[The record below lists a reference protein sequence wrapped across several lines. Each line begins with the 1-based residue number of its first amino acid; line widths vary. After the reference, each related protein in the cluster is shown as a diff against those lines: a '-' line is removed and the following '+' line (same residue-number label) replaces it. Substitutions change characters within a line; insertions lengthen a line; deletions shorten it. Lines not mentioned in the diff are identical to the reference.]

1 MPRVCWRR
9 GSRHEAA
16 SLSDREMF
24 LITLHGFQRS
34 SASFRVRIALNLKRV
49 EYRTVTHDLSLAEH
63 RAPAYLTINPQG
75 CCRPGGREPDPDAIA
90 GHHRVSGGAIPQ
102 PPLLP
107 PDPAGAAGARALFQV
122 IAADT
127 HALASMRV
135 GAYLKQRLGHD
146 DAQVRAWQHHWI
158 GQSFDALETCC
169 PAIRRPANSAMAT
182 ARRWRISRWCRRRTP
197 PAATAWS
204 SGHGRRSPASPTPA
218 CACRPSRRPTPI
230 MC

>member
-1 MPRVCWRR
+1 
-9 GSRHEAA
+9 
-16 SLSDREMF
+16 MF

-63 RAPAYLTINPQG
+63 RAPAYLMINPQG
-75 CCRPGGREPDPDAIA
+75 LLPAWRTSRILTQSLAIIEYLEARFPEPPCCRRI
-90 GHHRVSGGAIPQ
+90 R
-102 PPLLP
+102 
-107 PDPAGAAGARALFQV
+107 PARPVRALFQV

-169 PAIRRPANSAMAT
+169 PVIRRPANSAMAT
-182 ARRWRISRWCRRRTP
+182 ARRWRISHWCRR
-197 PAATAWS
+197 
-204 SGHGRRSPASPTPA
+204 H
-218 CACRPSRRPTPI
+218 RRPQRPGARGMADDLPHLRRLPAPAGLRAGPPDHVLNPTVQDTQEQEHAPHAR
-230 MC
+230 

>member
-1 MPRVCWRR
+1 
-9 GSRHEAA
+9 
-16 SLSDREMF
+16 MF

-49 EYRTVTHDLSLAEH
+49 EYRTVTHDLSQAEH

-75 CCRPGGREPDPDAIA
+75 LLPALEDGDRILTQSLAIIEYLEA
-90 GHHRVSGGAIPQ
+90 RFPQ

-107 PDPAGAAGARALFQV
+107 PDPAGAARVRALFQV

-158 GQSFDALETCC
+158 GQSFDALETLLSRD
-169 PAIRRPANSAMAT
+169 PLTGEFSHGDRPSLADIALVPQAHT
-182 ARRWRISRWCRRRTP
+182 AGRNGLELGAWPTISRISDACLRL
-197 PAATAWS
+197 PAFAQA
-204 SGHGRRSPASPTPA
+204 HPDHVLNPTVQDTQEQEHAPHA
-218 CACRPSRRPTPI
+218 R
-230 MC
+230 

>member
-1 MPRVCWRR
+1 
-9 GSRHEAA
+9 
-16 SLSDREMF
+16 MF

-75 CCRPGGREPDPDAIA
+75 LLPALEDGSRILTQSLAIIEYLEA
-90 GHHRVSGGAIPQ
+90 RFPQ
-102 PPLLP
+102 PSLLP
-107 PDPAGAAGARALFQV
+107 PDPAGAARVRALFQV

-158 GQSFDALETCC
+158 GQSFDALETLLSRD
-169 PAIRRPANSAMAT
+169 PSTGEFSHGDRPSLADIALVPQAHT
-182 ARRWRISRWCRRRTP
+182 AGRNGLELGAWPTISRISDACLRL
-197 PAATAWS
+197 PAFAQA
-204 SGHGRRSPASPTPA
+204 HPDHVLNPTVQDTQEQEHAPHA
-218 CACRPSRRPTPI
+218 R
-230 MC
+230 

>member
-1 MPRVCWRR
+1 M
-9 GSRHEAA
+9 
-16 SLSDREMF
+16 
-24 LITLHGFQRS
+24 
-34 SASFRVRIALNLKRV
+34 RIALNLKRV
-49 EYRTVTHDLSLAEH
+49 EYRTVTHDLSQAEH

-75 CCRPGGREPDPDAIA
+75 LLPALEDGDRILTQSLAIIEYLEA
-90 GHHRVSGGAIPQ
+90 RFPQ

-107 PDPAGAAGARALFQV
+107 PDPAGAAQVRALFQV

-158 GQSFDALETCC
+158 GQSFDALETLLSRD
-169 PAIRRPANSAMAT
+169 PSTGEFSHGDRPSLADIALVPQAHT
-182 ARRWRISRWCRRRTP
+182 AV
-197 PAATAWS
+197 ATAWS
-204 SGHGRRSPASPTPA
+204 SGHGRRSPAFPTPA

>member
-1 MPRVCWRR
+1 
-9 GSRHEAA
+9 
-16 SLSDREMF
+16 MF

-49 EYRTVTHDLSLAEH
+49 EYRTVTHDLSMAEH

-75 CCRPGGREPDPDAIA
+75 LLPALEDGSRILTQSLAIIEYLEA
-90 GHHRVSGGAIPQ
+90 RFPQ

-107 PDPAGAAGARALFQV
+107 PDPAGAARVRALFQV

-158 GQSFDALETCC
+158 GQSFDALETLLSRD
-169 PAIRRPANSAMAT
+169 PSTGEFSHGDRPSLADIALVPQAHT
-182 ARRWRISRWCRRRTP
+182 AGRNGLELGAWPTISRISDACLRL
-197 PAATAWS
+197 PAFAQA
-204 SGHGRRSPASPTPA
+204 HPDHVLNPTVQDTQEQEHAPHA
-218 CACRPSRRPTPI
+218 R
-230 MC
+230 

>member
-1 MPRVCWRR
+1 
-9 GSRHEAA
+9 
-16 SLSDREMF
+16 MF

-63 RAPAYLTINPQG
+63 RAPAYLMINPQG
-75 CCRPGGREPDPDAIA
+75 LLPALEDGSRILTQSLAIIEYLEARFPEP
-90 GHHRVSGGAIPQ
+90 S
-102 PPLLP
+102 LLP
-107 PDPAGAAGARALFQV
+107 PDPAGAARVRALFQV

-158 GQSFDALETCC
+158 GQSFDALETLLSRD
-169 PAIRRPANSAMAT
+169 PSTGEFSHGDRPSLADIALVPQAHT
-182 ARRWRISRWCRRRTP
+182 AGRNGLELGAWPTISRISDACLRL
-197 PAATAWS
+197 PAFAQA
-204 SGHGRRSPASPTPA
+204 HPDHVLNPTVQDTQEQEHAPHA
-218 CACRPSRRPTPI
+218 R
-230 MC
+230 

>member
-1 MPRVCWRR
+1 
-9 GSRHEAA
+9 
-16 SLSDREMF
+16 MF

-75 CCRPGGREPDPDAIA
+75 LLPALEEGSRILTQSLAIIEYLEA
-90 GHHRVSGGAIPQ
+90 RFPQ

-107 PDPAGAAGARALFQV
+107 PDPAGAARVRALFQV

-158 GQSFDALETCC
+158 GQSFDALETLLSRD
-169 PAIRRPANSAMAT
+169 PSTGEFSHGDRPSLADIALVPQAHT
-182 ARRWRISRWCRRRTP
+182 AGRNGLEFGAWPTISRISDACLRL
-197 PAATAWS
+197 PAFAQA
-204 SGHGRRSPASPTPA
+204 HPDHVLNPTVQDTQEQEHAPHA
-218 CACRPSRRPTPI
+218 R
-230 MC
+230 

>member
-1 MPRVCWRR
+1 
-9 GSRHEAA
+9 
-16 SLSDREMF
+16 MF

-63 RAPAYLTINPQG
+63 RAPAYLMINPQG
-75 CCRPGGREPDPDAIA
+75 LLPALEDGSRILTQSLAIIEYLEA
-90 GHHRVSGGAIPQ
+90 RFPQ

-107 PDPAGAAGARALFQV
+107 PDPAGAARVRALFQV

-158 GQSFDALETCC
+158 GQSFDALETLLSRD
-169 PAIRRPANSAMAT
+169 PSTGEFSHGDRPSLADIALVPQAHT
-182 ARRWRISRWCRRRTP
+182 AGRNGLEFGAWPTISRISDACLRL
-197 PAATAWS
+197 PAFAQA
-204 SGHGRRSPASPTPA
+204 HPDHVLNPTVQDTQEQEHAPHA
-218 CACRPSRRPTPI
+218 R
-230 MC
+230 

>member
-1 MPRVCWRR
+1 
-9 GSRHEAA
+9 
-16 SLSDREMF
+16 MF

-63 RAPAYLTINPQG
+63 RAPAYLMINPQG
-75 CCRPGGREPDPDAIA
+75 LLPALEDGSRILTQSLAIIEYLEA
-90 GHHRVSGGAIPQ
+90 RFPQ

-107 PDPAGAAGARALFQV
+107 PDPAGAARVRALFQV

-158 GQSFDALETCC
+158 GQSFDALETLLSRD
-169 PAIRRPANSAMAT
+169 PSTGEFSHGDRPSLADIALVPQAHT
-182 ARRWRISRWCRRRTP
+182 AGRNGLELGEWPTISRISDACLRL
-197 PAATAWS
+197 PAFAQA
-204 SGHGRRSPASPTPA
+204 HPDHVLNPTVQDTQEQEHAPHA
-218 CACRPSRRPTPI
+218 R
-230 MC
+230 